1 MATAKQKYEQAVH
14 LIRDRSDFGGGRQ
27 LLIEALREDSAMAD
41 AWYWLART
49 ITDPSKQRDC
59 LDKAIRLDPNH
70 AEATKL
76 RDRVEFQLL
85 NAPPPEP
92 TPADAPRTGVTGL
105 LGGARLGTGPLAP
118 KGNTGP
124 LNAGKTGPLNAK
136 AATGPL
142 NAGKTGPL
150 NAKAATGPLN
160 AGKTGPLNAKAATG
174 PLNAG
179 KTGPLN
185 AKATTGPLNAGKTGP
200 LTRSGAGGR
209 LNEPLT
215 KLQGTFKLR
224 GGELGG
230 VLLGLLVMVALTVGA
245 VIALPQINPQLRLP
259 AWATPILFVV
269 AIVTGLTALTL
280 LYKLFMML
288 GIQLELYENG
298 LAYTRAGQRTEWKW
312 ESLGG
317 LKINEAVYGSSPLS
331 WEMWYLQLFDRDGRE
346 ALWFNKEIKDFRKAA
361 AIIDRF
367 TTSMWLDET
376 YDSFQRGKVV
386 QFGAVSVSAAGV
398 ERGKERIRFDDIES
412 WNLNREIQ
420 MSFMVKGASKPLLIP
435 VKDVPNRAVLVRL
448 IDKVLGL

>member
-27 LLIEALREDSAMAD
+27 LLIEALREDSGMAD
-41 AWYWLART
+41 GWYWLART
-49 ITDPSKQRDC
+49 ISDPAKQRDC
-59 LDKAIRLDPNH
+59 LDKALRIDPNH
-70 AEATKL
+70 GEASKL

-92 TPADAPRTGVTGL
+92 PPANTPRTGVTGL
-105 LGGARLGTGPLAP
+105 LGGTRLESRLGTGPLQAN
-118 KGNTGP
+118 KGTTGPLNTKSATGP
-124 LNAGKTGPLNAK
+124 LNAGKTGPLNAKAATGPMNAGKTGPLPPTAATGPLNTGKTGPLNAK

-150 NAKAATGPLN
+150 N
-160 AGKTGPLNAKAATG
+160 
-174 PLNAG
+174 
-179 KTGPLN
+179 
-185 AKATTGPLNAGKTGP
+185 
-200 LTRSGAGGR
+200 RSGASKR

-215 KLQGTFKLR
+215 KIQGTFKLR
-224 GGELGG
+224 AGELGS
-230 VLLGLLVMVALTVGA
+230 VILGLLLMIALTVGA
-245 VIALPQINPQLRLP
+245 VLALPQINPQLRLP

-269 AIVTGLTALTL
+269 AILTGLTALTL

-317 LKINEAVYGSSPLS
+317 LKINETVYGSSPFS
-331 WEMWYLQLFDRDGRE
+331 WEMWYLQLFSRDGQE
-346 ALWFNKEIKDFRKAA
+346 ALRFNKEIMDYRKAA
-361 AIIDRF
+361 AIIDRL
-367 TTSMWLDET
+367 TTSVWLDEA
-376 YDSFQRGKVV
+376 YESFQRGKVV

-398 ERGKERIRFDDIES
+398 ERSKERVRFDDIES
-412 WNLNREIQ
+412 WNLNRELQ
-420 MSFMVKGASKPLLIP
+420 MSFMLKGASKPVLIP

>member
-1 MATAKQKYEQAVH
+1 MATAKEKYEQAVH

-59 LDKAIRLDPNH
+59 LDKALRIDPNH
-70 AEATKL
+70 VEATKL

-105 LGGARLGTGPLAP
+105 LGGTRLGTGPLAP
-118 KGNTGP
+118 KGN
-124 LNAGKTGPLNAK
+124 
-136 AATGPL
+136 
-142 NAGKTGPL
+142 
-150 NAKAATGPLN
+150 TGPLN

-200 LTRSGAGGR
+200 LTRSGAAGR

-312 ESLGG
+312 EALGG

-346 ALWFNKEIKDFRKAA
+346 ALRFNKEIKDFRKAA

-420 MSFMVKGASKPLLIP
+420 MSFMLKGASKPVLIP